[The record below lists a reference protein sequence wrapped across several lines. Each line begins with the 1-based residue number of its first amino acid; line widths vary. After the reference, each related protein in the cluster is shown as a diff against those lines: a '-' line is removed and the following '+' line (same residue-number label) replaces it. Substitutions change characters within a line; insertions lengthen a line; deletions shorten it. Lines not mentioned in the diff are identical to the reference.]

1 MQGSEINHVS
11 IIRVLAGCLLY
22 LQMTSV
28 TRKFTPTND
37 QIKKENKNSL
47 FPPYHAS
54 RTSLIKFPMNTD
66 IIEWYHP
73 DLTIVL
79 FVTSQHED
87 LFLWSHYF
95 FLPSSWWRE
104 NFFLSKSKSSVG
116 IYVVPHPSGLSF

>member
-1 MQGSEINHVS
+1 
-11 IIRVLAGCLLY
+11 
-22 LQMTSV
+22 MTSV

-87 LFLWSHYF
+87 YF
-95 FLPSSWWRE
+95 FGPTIFSFPVLGGGRISSFPNQSPVLE
-104 NFFLSKSKSSVG
+104 YMMSHILAA
-116 IYVVPHPSGLSF
+116 